1 MFCRAFL
8 GISALLNDTAGPE
21 LVFLCRA
28 MNFHSTFFPAP
39 GFSLFNR
46 GQSSTSMLI
55 HGQDN
60 RGQIPITRLTR
71 QRKVNRHEKLMKKF
85 NVAAFECIID
95 EAISL
100 IPLSTC
106 AFPSLLFRSR
116 LAQLNQLFSAL
127 LIAICSMK
135 LSCSLYA
142 VFIFIQLR
150 RCSHFNQI
158 TSDGRVECSRSN

>member
-55 HGQDN
+55 HG
-60 RGQIPITRLTR
+60 RGQQRTNTNYPAHSAAESKPTR
-71 QRKVNRHEKLMKKF
+71 K
-85 NVAAFECIID
+85 AD
-95 EAISL
+95 EEI
-100 IPLSTC
+100 
-106 AFPSLLFRSR
+106 
-116 LAQLNQLFSAL
+116 
-127 LIAICSMK
+127 
-135 LSCSLYA
+135 
-142 VFIFIQLR
+142 
-150 RCSHFNQI
+150 
-158 TSDGRVECSRSN
+158 